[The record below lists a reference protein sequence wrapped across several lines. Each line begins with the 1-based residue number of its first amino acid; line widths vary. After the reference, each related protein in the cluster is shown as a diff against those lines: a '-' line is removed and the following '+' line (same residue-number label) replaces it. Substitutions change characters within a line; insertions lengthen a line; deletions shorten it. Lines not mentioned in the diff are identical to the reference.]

1 MKKKKVSSIIQL
13 KDKLND
19 NHAFANENFAK
30 IDFLC
35 IKVTDYISNDFPG
48 FVRCEFTDIDGSL
61 HIIEDK
67 VPVLTDQFW
76 DENTTYPRWALIP
89 GKILE
94 RRTEILTTK
103 AGKEKKR
110 NIIKISLERPWA
122 IYETNDETI
131 FEVFD
136 RDVVG

>member
-13 KDKLND
+13 RDKLND
-19 NHAFANENFAK
+19 NHVFANENFAK
-30 IDFLC
+30 MEFLR

-48 FVRCEFTDIDGSL
+48 FVRCEFTDIYGSL

-94 RRTEILTTK
+94 H
-103 AGKEKKR
+103 
-110 NIIKISLERPWA
+110 
-122 IYETNDETI
+122 
-131 FEVFD
+131 
-136 RDVVG
+136 VVG